1 MPVDSRRS
9 VTQLIK
15 ARKYVNKDFDGFRTD
30 LEEYARTFF
39 PNKIQDFSPNG
50 FGGLLLELASYV
62 GDVQSFYLDHQFG
75 ELNAETAVEPKN
87 IEKLLRE
94 AGVNIVGAAPAVCPV
109 TFYVRIPALSGT
121 FNRTA
126 LPVIKAGT
134 VVNSNLGV
142 PFQLM
147 DDLDFTVTKSD
158 GTPASSINYVVGDVD
173 GNNNPTNFVFTS
185 IGDCISSVTY
195 TETFSVN
202 GFESFKRYTLQQR
215 DVSEIVSVTDSD
227 GNTYYEVD
235 FLTQD
240 TIYRAV
246 KNRTPASVTSN
257 SDQYVESSLE
267 MVPAP
272 YRFYRSTSLNSR
284 LTTLT
289 FGGGSGQEMDNDLI
303 PDPSEAALPLY
314 GKKNFSRFSIDPNNI
329 LRTGTLGAIAPN
341 VTITLTYRAGG
352 GLNHNIPAESIS
364 EVGTLIM
371 EFPYSPTATIASN
384 VRASADANNIA
395 GGNGWRATGEAFGG
409 ADPPTLDE
417 LRLQIPSAR
426 KAQARI
432 VSKEDLMARV
442 YTLPST
448 FGRVYRA
455 SVHNNPDNPNSA
467 LLYLLCRGGDGQLSL
482 APDLLKK
489 NLQIYLNQY
498 RMISDAIDILDGRI
512 INLQINYDITVDPT
526 FNRQQVL
533 QNVQSKIIQY
543 FNIGNFQMDQPL
555 IIDDIRNIIY
565 NNTGVLSVRGI
576 TTTNITGV
584 VSERTYSAV
593 RYDVNMNMI
602 NNAILVPPAGGMFE
616 IKYPNFD
623 IIGRVL

>member
-9 VTQLIK
+9 VAQLIK
-15 ARKYVNKDFDGFRTD
+15 ARKYVNKDFDGFRSD

-87 IEKLLRE
+87 VEKLLRE

-109 TFYVRIPALSGT
+109 TFYVRIPASNST
-121 FNRTA
+121 FDRTA
-126 LPVIKAGT
+126 LPIIKAGT

-142 PFQLM
+142 SFQLM
-147 DDLDFTVTKSD
+147 ENIDFTVTKSD
-158 GTPASSINYVVGDVD
+158 GTPASSISYVVGDVD
-173 GNNNPTNFVFTS
+173 NNNNPTNFVFTS
-185 IGDCISSVTY
+185 IGDCVSSVTY
-195 TETFSVN
+195 TETFSVV

-215 DVSEIVSVTDSD
+215 DVSEIVSVTDTD

-235 FLTQD
+235 YLTQD
-240 TIYRAV
+240 TIYRSV
-246 KNRTPASVTSN
+246 KNRVQSTVASTN
-257 SDQYVESSLE
+257 EQFVESSLE

-272 YRFYRSTSLNSR
+272 FRFYRSTSLSSR

-341 VTITLTYRAGG
+341 VTIAVTYRAGG
-352 GLNHNIPAESIS
+352 GLTHNIPAESIS
-364 EVGTLIM
+364 EVATLIM
-371 EFPYSPTATIASN
+371 QFPYNPPSAVAAN
-384 VRASADANNIA
+384 VRASADANNVA
-395 GGNGWRATGEAFGG
+395 GGNGWRATGEGYGG
-409 ADPPTLDE
+409 ADPPNLDE

-442 YTLPST
+442 YTLPAT

-455 SVHNNPDNPNSA
+455 SVHNNPNNPNSA
-467 LLYLLCRGGDGQLSL
+467 LLYLLCKGGDGQLTL

-489 NLQIYLNQY
+489 NLKVYLNQY

-512 INLQINYDITVDPT
+512 VNLQINYDITVDPT

-533 QNVQSKIIQY
+533 QIVQSKLIQY

-576 TTTNITGV
+576 TTTNITGN
-584 VSERTYSAV
+584 VSDRAYSTV
-593 RYDVNMNMI
+593 RYDVNTNMV
-602 NNAILVPPAGGMFE
+602 NDAILIPPAGGMFE
-616 IKYPNFD
+616 IKYPSFD